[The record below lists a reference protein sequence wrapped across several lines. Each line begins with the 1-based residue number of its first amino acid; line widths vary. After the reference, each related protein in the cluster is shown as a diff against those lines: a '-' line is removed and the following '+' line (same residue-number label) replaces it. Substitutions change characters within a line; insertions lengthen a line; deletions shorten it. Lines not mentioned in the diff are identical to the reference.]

1 MKITFETPK
10 EIVIVKELKRSISE
24 VTIQRVTDNPSMKSV
39 VAETLE
45 IGLLT
50 LWENEA
56 YDAIG
61 QWTDSDVIAR
71 INELMA

>member
-10 EIVIVKELKRSISE
+10 EIVVVKELKRSITE
-24 VTIQRVTDNPSMKSV
+24 VTIQRVVDNPSMKKV
-39 VAETLE
+39 TAETLE
-45 IGLLT
+45 LGILV

-61 QWTDSDVIAR
+61 QWTDADVLAR
-71 INELMA
+71 VNELIA

>member
-10 EIVIVKELKRSISE
+10 EIVIVKELKRSIDSI
-24 VTIQRVTDNPSMKSV
+24 TIQQVTDNSSMKRV
-39 VAETLE
+39 TAETLE
-45 IGLLT
+45 IGILV

-61 QWTDSDVIAR
+61 QWTDTDVISR
-71 INELMA
+71 VNELIA